1 MNGGDRGNRT
11 WRHGETEKNIMQI
24 FRINERKEANKMK
37 AGVLG
42 FVAVVMGCLS
52 AVAAHDATNDWNVAT
67 GDAVE
72 SANFNPATAPGATG
86 LVRVGNGGTLSVTS
100 DLAWGA
106 LWVGTTAKD
115 GAVEQTAGTLMLS
128 EPGTASG
135 DGTLRLGDATGRF
148 GAYRLTEGTLD
159 VTKGN
164 PQIGVNGDGLLAVE
178 GGTFRTVGYP
188 SVGRYATAYGQLL
201 QTGGFVDLS
210 SASQLTVGEG
220 GVGTLTLAGGAAQV
234 KKMVVG
240 AGEKGRGLV
249 NLCAGSSLSVGMVSG
264 GKATD
269 TRFNAVGGTLKPQS
283 SAESVPDW
291 FAGVPVTVGA
301 GGLVVDTDGK
311 TATLAASLSAS
322 RLMAANLAHR
332 WSFNGNL
339 ADSVGAQDATAAGA
353 QADKISFVDGEVR
366 LPGLGKGQATLA
378 LGAGIV
384 PAGLDG
390 VTVEL
395 WATPEETR
403 SWSRVFTAAST
414 DGAQTLYLAWAND
427 QNVEKGAFCLKAN
440 GETLW
445 SNTSDFA
452 PLALSRKWHFAFVFA
467 KADAGWTVT
476 ALKQDPRTG
485 FRVQSETKTIA
496 ASDWDPASLFSG
508 SFNLGYSANDADA
521 CARYD
526 EVRVWKVALTESELL
541 ESATRGPD
549 ADFATPPVLCKTGD
563 GTLALSTA
571 ATYAGATEVTAG
583 AVALSAPETPV
594 HRWHE
599 TIDLPGGAHGTAYK
613 SLGKGVLP
621 TTEAGFTIELWA
633 TLRAARN
640 WSRLFTFSDDD
651 NANGFFMTWVN
662 GTDNTRDMIGLRQQ
676 KTTTTVGAKMAPYE
690 LDTPYHVV
698 VVCAKVEGAWKFR
711 FYKQNV
717 RTGDLEKTYEMV
729 TPDGWTP
736 SLLAA
741 CAFNLGWS
749 TDNGNDDAEAR
760 YDEIRIWNRA
770 FSETDVLASGRAGA
784 DRLPFFEQADAA
796 RGALPEATDLVVADG
811 AAFALGGASQ
821 TVASLSGA
829 GAVYG
834 AGTLTATAGIFPGGK
849 GEVGVLT
856 LGADATLVGTVAL
869 DVSAEGASDALAF
882 EAGGT
887 YDVSG
892 LRLTVADPAKLDK
905 AKRYVVLRTSGATLC
920 SEPDVSALPKNWE
933 LRFRDNIGQIVY
945 RHGLTILLQ

>member
-1 MNGGDRGNRT
+1 
-11 WRHGETEKNIMQI
+11 MQI
-24 FRINERKEANKMK
+24 FRINKRKEANEMK
-37 AGVLG
+37 KKFLG
-42 FVAVVMGCLS
+42 LMAVVMGCLS

-67 GDAVE
+67 GDAAEV
-72 SANFNPATAPGATG
+72 ANFNPATTPGAMG

-106 LWVGTTAKD
+106 LWVGTTSAD
-115 GAVEQTAGTLMLS
+115 GAVEQTAGTLTLS

-135 DGTLRLGDATGRF
+135 DGTLRLGDTAGRV
-148 GAYRLTEGTLD
+148 GTYRLADGTLD
-159 VTKGN
+159 VQKGN

-178 GGTFRTVGYP
+178 GGTFRAVGYP
-188 SVGRYATAYGQLL
+188 SVGRYGTASGQLL
-201 QTGGFVDLS
+201 QTGGFLDLS
-210 SASQLTVGEG
+210 SASQLTVGES

-240 AGEKGRGLV
+240 AGETGRGLV
-249 NLCAGSSLSVGMVSG
+249 NLGAGSSLAVGVVSG

-269 TRFNAVGGTLKPQS
+269 KRFNAVGGTLKPLS
-283 SAESVPDW
+283 SAASVPDW

-311 TATLAASLSAS
+311 TATLAAPLSAS
-322 RLMAANLAHR
+322 RLVAANLAHR
-332 WSFNGNL
+332 WSFNGDL
-339 ADSVGAQDATAAGA
+339 TDSIGAQDATAAGA
-353 QADKISFVDGEVR
+353 QTDKISFADGEAR

-378 LGAGIV
+378 LGAGVV

-390 VTVEL
+390 VTIEL
-395 WATPEETR
+395 WATPEDTR
-403 SWSRVFTAAST
+403 SWSRVFTAASA
-414 DGAQTLYLAWAND
+414 DGAQTLYLAWANN
-427 QNVEKGAFCLKAN
+427 QNVERGAFCLKAN

-445 SNTSDFA
+445 NNTSDFA
-452 PLALSRKWHFAFVFA
+452 PLALGRKWHFAFVFA
-467 KADAGWTVT
+467 KSDAGWTVK

-496 ASDWDPASLFSG
+496 AEDWDPASLFSG
-508 SFNLGYSANDADA
+508 SFNLGYSANDEDA

-549 ADFATPPVLCKTGD
+549 ADFAMSPVLRKTGD
-563 GTLALSTA
+563 GTLALTVE
-571 ATYAGATEVTAG
+571 ATYAGATEVAAG
-583 AVALSAPETPV
+583 TLALATPETPV

-599 TIDLPGGAHGTAYK
+599 TIELPGGTHGTAYRA
-613 SLGKGVLP
+613 LGKGLLP
-621 TTEAGFTIELWA
+621 TTEAGFTLELWA
-633 TLRAARN
+633 TLRMARN
-640 WSRLFTFSDDD
+640 WSRLFTFADEG

-676 KTTTTVGAKMAPYE
+676 KTTTTVGDQMAPYE
-690 LDTPYHVV
+690 LDTPYHVSI
-698 VVCAKVEGAWKFR
+698 VCEKIEDVWKFR

-717 RTGDLEKTYEMV
+717 LTGDMEKTYEMA
-729 TPDGWTP
+729 TPDDWSP
-736 SLLAA
+736 SSLAA

-749 TDNGNDDAEAR
+749 TDNGNDDAAAQ

-770 FSETDVLASGRAGA
+770 FSEADVMASGRAGA
-784 DRLPFFEQADAA
+784 DRLPFFEQADTAH
-796 RGALPEATDLVVADG
+796 GTLPETTDLVVADG
-811 AAFALGGASQ
+811 AAFALIGASQ
-821 TVASLSGA
+821 TVATLSGA

-834 AGTLTATAGIFPGGK
+834 AGTLTATAGVFPGGK
-849 GEVGVLT
+849 GEVGTLT
-856 LGADATLVGTVAL
+856 LGADAMLVGEVVL
-869 DVSAEGASDALAF
+869 DVSADGTSDALAF
-882 EAGGT
+882 EADGT

-892 LRLTVADPAKLDK
+892 LRLMVADPAKLDK
-905 AKRYVVLRTSGATLC
+905 AKRYVVLRTNGATLRG
-920 SEPDVSALPKNWE
+920 EPDVSALPKNWE

>member
-1 MNGGDRGNRT
+1 
-11 WRHGETEKNIMQI
+11 MQKWI
-24 FRINERKEANKMK
+24 L
-37 AGVLG
+37 GVMT
-42 FVAVVMGCLS
+42 VVMGCLS
-52 AVAAHDATNDWNVAT
+52 ALAAHDATNDWNVAT
-67 GDAVE
+67 GDASE
-72 SANFNPATAPGATG
+72 TANFNPATTPGTTG

-115 GAVEQTAGTLMLS
+115 GAVEQTAGTLTLS
-128 EPGTASG
+128 EPGTSSG
-135 DGTLRLGDATGRF
+135 DGTLRLGDVSGRL
-148 GAYRLTEGTLD
+148 GTYRLADGTLD

-164 PQIGVNGDGLLAVE
+164 PQVGVNGDGLLAVA
-178 GGTFRTVGYP
+178 GGTFRAVGYP
-188 SVGRYATAYGQLL
+188 SVGRYASANGQLL
-201 QTGGFVDLS
+201 QTGGRVDLS
-210 SASQLTVGEG
+210 SATQLTVGES
-220 GVGTLTLAGGAAQV
+220 GVGTLTLAGGTVQV
-234 KKMVVG
+234 KKLVVG

-249 NLCAGSSLSVGMVSG
+249 NLGAGSSLSVGVVSS

-269 TRFNAVGGTLKPQS
+269 KRFNAVGGTLKPQAA
-283 SAESVPDW
+283 AENMPDW
-291 FAGVPVTVGA
+291 FADVPVTVGA

-311 TATLAASLSAS
+311 TATLAAPLSAS
-322 RLMAANLAHR
+322 RLVAENLAHR
-332 WSFNGNL
+332 WSFNGDL
-339 ADSVGAQDATAAGA
+339 VDAVGAQNATAMGA
-353 QADKISFVDGEVR
+353 QADKILFADGEVR
-366 LPGLGKGQATLA
+366 LPGLGKGQATLV
-378 LGAGIV
+378 LGAGVV
-384 PAGLDG
+384 PSGLNG
-390 VTVEL
+390 VTIEL

-403 SWSRVFTAAST
+403 SWSRVFTAASA

-427 QNVEKGAFCLKAN
+427 KNVEKGAFCLKAN

-445 SNTSDFA
+445 NNTSDFA
-452 PLALSRKWHFAFVFA
+452 PLALGRKWHFAFVFTKSGEA
-467 KADAGWTVT
+467 WTVT
-476 ALKQDPRTG
+476 AMKQDPRTG

-496 ASDWDPASLFSG
+496 AGDWDPASLFSG

-549 ADFATPPVLCKTGD
+549 ADFAMPPVLRKTGD
-563 GTLALSTA
+563 GTLALSAA
-571 ATYAGATEVTAG
+571 ATYAGATEVTEG
-583 AVALSAPETPV
+583 ALALSAPEMPV

-613 SLGKGVLP
+613 SLGKGLLP
-621 TTEAGFTIELWA
+621 TTEAGFTLELWA

-640 WSRLFTFSDDD
+640 WSRLFTFADEG

-676 KTTTTVGAKMAPYE
+676 KITTTVGDQMAPYE
-690 LDTPYHVV
+690 LDTPYHVSI
-698 VVCAKVEGAWKFR
+698 VCEKVEGIWKFR

-717 RTGDLEKTYEMV
+717 RTGNLEKTYEMA

-736 SLLAA
+736 SALAA
-741 CAFNLGWS
+741 CSFNLGWS
-749 TDNGNDDAEAR
+749 TDSGNDDAAAQ
-760 YDEIRIWNRA
+760 YDEIRIWGRA
-770 FSETDVLASGRAGA
+770 FSEADVMASGRAGA

-796 RGALPEATDLVVADG
+796 RGALPEATDLVVAEG
-811 AAFALGGASQ
+811 AAFALGGTSQ
-821 TVASLSGA
+821 MVASLSGA

-834 AGTLTATAGIFPGGK
+834 SGTLTATAGIFPGGK

-869 DVSAEGASDALAF
+869 DVSADGASDALAF

-887 YDVSG
+887 YDVSR

-905 AKRYVVLRTSGATLC
+905 AKRYAILRTNGATLC
-920 SEPDVSALPKNWE
+920 GEPDVSALPKNWE
-933 LRFRDNIGQIVY
+933 LRFLDNIGQIVY